1 MLANLYD
8 IVPVDKKRTLWQ
20 AAKFYGLSLLAA
32 VVVVVVVMVG
42 YQSGIYQLGFDFL
55 LATFQD
61 FVLGI

>member
-1 MLANLYD
+1 MPA
-8 IVPVDKKRTLWQ
+8 DKERTLWQ

-32 VVVVVVVMVG
+32 VVVVMLG

-61 FVLGI
+61 FVLGV